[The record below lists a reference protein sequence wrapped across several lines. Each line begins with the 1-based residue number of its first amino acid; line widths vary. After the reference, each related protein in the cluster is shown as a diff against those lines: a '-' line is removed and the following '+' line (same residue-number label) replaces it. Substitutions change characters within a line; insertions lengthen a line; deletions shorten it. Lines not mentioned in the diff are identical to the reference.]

1 MSERP
6 SPQRA
11 PQRLNIEGA
20 KKVLERR
27 VYPAAAVIFRQG
39 ASADHAFVILKGD
52 VDLHATNDRGQ
63 NIHLTTLHQGQVF
76 GEMAL
81 MVGAPRSATAT
92 ARTACELAIVSRAQ
106 LEEKMRDLDPLI
118 RRWVETL
125 AKRIVAGT
133 QKAS

>member
-1 MSERP
+1 MTQDV
-6 SPQRA
+6 SPARG
-11 PQRLNIEGA
+11 PRLKLEGA

-27 VYPAAAVIFRQG
+27 VYPAEAVIFRQG

-52 VDLHATNDRGQ
+52 VDLHANNDRGQ
-63 NIHLTTLHQGQVF
+63 AIHLTTLHQGQVF

-81 MVGAPRSATAT
+81 MVGAPRSATAV
-92 ARTACELAIVSRAQ
+92 ARTACELAIVSKAQ